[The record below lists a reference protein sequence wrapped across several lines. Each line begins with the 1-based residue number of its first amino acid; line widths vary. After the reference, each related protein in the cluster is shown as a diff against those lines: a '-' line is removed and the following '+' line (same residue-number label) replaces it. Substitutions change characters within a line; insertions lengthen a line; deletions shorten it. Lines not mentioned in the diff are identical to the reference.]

1 MRKKKRE
8 IKKFLF
14 VNNRIFSIYVLS
26 IGINNKLCINNQK
39 WLIRVIRCMCLNK
52 MFFFWLVVGVGL
64 RLKLCRFIC
73 KQFMI
78 ENGYIELGSDV
89 RKWFLNQVMM

>member
-26 IGINNKLCINNQK
+26 IGINNQLCINNQK
-39 WLIRVIRCMCLNK
+39 WLIRVIRCKIKCL
-52 MFFFWLVVGVGL
+52 FFWLVVGMGL

>member
-8 IKKFLF
+8 IKKLLF

-26 IGINNKLCINNQK
+26 IGINNQLCINNQK

-52 MFFFWLVVGVGL
+52 MFFFLVGSWCGVKIKVNVGL
-64 RLKLCRFIC
+64 FVSSL
-73 KQFMI
+73 
-78 ENGYIELGSDV
+78 
-89 RKWFLNQVMM
+89 